1 MRVSATCPQHEAVAR
16 ALDGVSVTVGS
27 KDFTENILL
36 GEMLVQVLE
45 NEGAS
50 VTKPASLITG
60 FGNRVVKVIFCDAGS
75 ATSKIRAQ
83 IRAQIRA
90 S

>member
-1 MRVSATCPQHEAVAR
+1 
-16 ALDGVSVTVGS
+16 
-27 KDFTENILL
+27 
-36 GEMLVQVLE
+36 
-45 NEGAS
+45 